1 MSALTRSLSQFWS
14 QRPPREQA
22 LLRLAALLVTAAALW
37 TWAIAPAWQTVRE
50 ADAAHARADAQLQ
63 QIEAM
68 AASVRALQSQAR
80 LSPQQARAALEASL
94 QAALGARA
102 QSSISGDRATITLGG
117 VPADALAR
125 WLQQLRS
132 GAAARPI
139 EARLRRNPQGAWDGV
154 LVLQL
159 SGGGA

>member
-1 MSALTRSLSQFWS
+1 MDTWTRITHYWS

-22 LLRLAALLVTAAALW
+22 LLRLAAVVVIGAAV
-37 TWAIAPAWQTVRE
+37 WAFGLAPALQTVRE

-68 AASVRALQSQAR
+68 AAKARSLQSQAR

-94 QAALGARA
+94 QSTLGARA
-102 QSSISGDRATITLGG
+102 QTSVSGDRVTVTLSG
-117 VPADALAR
+117 VSADALAR

-132 GAAARPI
+132 SASARPL
-139 EARLRRNPQGAWDGV
+139 EAKLQRNAQGAWDGR

-159 SGGGA
+159 SGAGA